1 MLGRL
6 GKLESE
12 FAQKLLFAIKC
23 RIIDRR
29 QKTVSTLI
37 AYLENPSF
45 LDSVTGLQLAYSD
58 HDEIAKKAADLYMSH
73 FPIVPCPES
82 QEDDPDEPEL
92 IYDEAPPPKRNRSDS
107 SEDLDHF
114 LEKKPLPHV
123 SRSDTPLEVIKNAM
137 SEFESSAERPA
148 TLQKVNYVIDIRD
161 RKISRFFLPWLI

>member
-58 HDEIAKKAADLYMSH
+58 HEEIVKKGFHVKDLSKY
-73 FPIVPCPES
+73 
-82 QEDDPDEPEL
+82 L
-92 IYDEAPPPKRNRSDS
+92 KY
-107 SEDLDHF
+107 L
-114 LEKKPLPHV
+114 
-123 SRSDTPLEVIKNAM
+123 
-137 SEFESSAERPA
+137 PA
-148 TLQKVNYVIDIRD
+148 TLDCTSSLHTHHQSKCQTNKKD
-161 RKISRFFLPWLI
+161 LLA